1 MNRHTKTVGTGVLLV
16 MKRNVMFV
24 LLGAVALA
32 ALVVLF
38 VTSTKPKPGNA
49 TQVVITTNGQV
60 TLVPA
65 ENHFKATIVATLPK
79 TNSTTG
85 TLTNK

>member
-1 MNRHTKTVGTGVLLV
+1 
-16 MKRNVMFV
+16 MKKVMFT

-38 VTSTKPKPGNA
+38 VTSSKPKPNSGP
-49 TQVVITTNGQV
+49 QVVVTKDGQV
-60 TLVPA
+60 TLAPA

-79 TNSTTG
+79 TNSTTA
-85 TLTNK
+85 TVTNK